1 MERAR
6 PNTPAL
12 PRISISEPPSSLFFV
27 IGDNEWFSLPA
38 SFLRSRKVL
47 GAGGCL
53 IASFHAA
60 RCKGECST
68 VQTQTQRG
76 ALPVA
81 PRCVILGLLLLYRKS
96 LDSGSKRMW
105 LLSSCHAA
113 CNSGRGECAIARVL
127 IRDQKDVSPF
137 QESCCLGDCASLA
150 SQSQNPDSKF
160 PSSV

>member
-1 MERAR
+1 MERVR

-12 PRISISEPPSSLFFV
+12 PGISISEPSSSLFLV
-27 IGDNEWFSLPA
+27 IGDNEWVSLPA

-47 GAGGCL
+47 GAGDCL

-96 LDSGSKRMW
+96 LDLWSKGCGSFRVVMP
-105 LLSSCHAA
+105 S
-113 CNSGRGECAIARVL
+113 AIREEGSAP
-127 IRDQKDVSPF
+127 S
-137 QESCCLGDCASLA
+137 QE
-150 SQSQNPDSKF
+150 P
-160 PSSV
+160 